1 MILVFKSTQIGGYN
15 EECKRFGRGSLG
27 ANPRLVGGE
36 VSSSSK
42 RKKTV
47 AREELP
53 VLLSEWLF
61 SWCRARVVLRTK

>member
-1 MILVFKSTQIGGYN
+1 MILVIKSTQIEGYN

-27 ANPRLVGGE
+27 ANPRLIGGE
-36 VSSSSK
+36 VSSLSE

-53 VLLSEWLF
+53 MLLSEWLC
-61 SWCRARVVLRTK
+61 SRCRARVVVWTK